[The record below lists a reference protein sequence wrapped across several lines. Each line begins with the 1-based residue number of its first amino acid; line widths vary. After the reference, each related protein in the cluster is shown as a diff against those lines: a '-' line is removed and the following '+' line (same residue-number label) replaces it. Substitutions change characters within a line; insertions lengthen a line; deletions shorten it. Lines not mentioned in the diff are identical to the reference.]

1 MAAPV
6 EPRRLWPYFWAALGA
21 ILVVI
26 LVAMLGAHQAAPI
39 GIERG
44 LKADVEAALDRA
56 GIRNISVEMDGQ
68 TAQLFGVAVNEEVRI
83 DAIEAALAAAGP
95 GGPWAGGVTRVDA
108 TNLSVGRPVSPY
120 SWRIVRRQNAVIM
133 SGSVPTP
140 RIKRNLLERARAAFR
155 GVDVHDETRIAPGA
169 PNAQWAEIAQDAI
182 AQLALLRRGEA
193 RLNDAR
199 LVLLGDGEVGAVE
212 QVTAFYNQPL
222 PAPYRARVEATVTG
236 EGLGIADLGDVDL
249 SESAGAEACQSAF
262 RRMMERNVINFA
274 SASAEIDAS
283 SLRLLDQL
291 ASIALRCDSFSI
303 EIAGH
308 TDNVGPREANV
319 DLSNRR
325 ARAVGAYLLE
335 QGVSAGRLTTVGH
348 GPDEPRASNATAVG
362 RAANRR
368 IEFTVRE

>member
-1 MAAPV
+1 MSAAV
-6 EPRRLWPYFWAALGA
+6 DPRRLWPYFWAALGA
-21 ILVVI
+21 IVVVV
-26 LVAMLGAHQAAPI
+26 LVAMLGAHQASPV
-39 GIERG
+39 GIERA
-44 LKADVEAALDRA
+44 LKARVEAALDRA
-56 GIRNISVEMDGQ
+56 GVRNVSVEMDGQ
-68 TAQLFGVAVNEEVRI
+68 TARLYGVAENDEARI
-83 DAIEAALAAAGP
+83 DAVEAALAAAGP

-108 TNLSVGRPVSPY
+108 ANLRVGRPVSPY
-120 SWRIVRRQNAVIM
+120 SWRIVRRENGVAM

-140 RIKRNLLERARAAFR
+140 RIKQSLLARARAAFD
-155 GVDVHDETRIAPGA
+155 GVDVVDETRIAPGA
-169 PNAQWAEIAQDAI
+169 PNAQWAEIAGDAI
-182 AQLALLRRGEA
+182 DQLALLRRGEA

-199 LVLLGDGEVGAVE
+199 LVILGDGEVGAVE

-249 SESAGAEACQSAF
+249 SEDADPEACQAAF

-274 SASAEIDAS
+274 SASAEIDAT

-325 ARAVGAYLLE
+325 ARAVGAYLIE
-335 QGVSAGRLTTVGH
+335 QGVSAGRLTTIGH
-348 GPDEPRASNATAVG
+348 GPDHPRQSNASAVG